1 MITVVSGLP
10 RSGTSLMMQMLHAG
24 GMPVLTD
31 NLRTP
36 DANNPQGFLEYEK
49 VKALKKDNSWMGE
62 AEGKVVKIVSHLLQS
77 MDMKYQYQVVFM
89 VRDVDEV
96 VSSQASMLERLGKT
110 GSQAPTESLLRHYAR
125 HLAEIREWLD
135 TQPNFRV
142 LYTYHRDAVLETE
155 REVTK
160 INEFLGG
167 RLDVAKMKAI
177 INKSLYRERKA

>member
-77 MDMKYQYQVVFM
+77 MDMKFQYQVVFM

-110 GSQAPTESLLRHYAR
+110 SSQAPTESLLRHYAR
-125 HLAEIREWLD
+125 HLAEIRAWLD
-135 TQPNFRV
+135 AQPNFRV
-142 LYTYHRDAVLETE
+142 LYVYHRDAVLNTE
-155 REVTK
+155 REAARL
-160 INEFLGG
+160 NDFLGG
-167 RLDVAKMKAI
+167 RLDTAKMKAI
-177 INKSLYRERKA
+177 IDKSLYRERKG

>member
-77 MDMKYQYQVVFM
+77 MDMKYQYQVIFM

-135 TQPNFRV
+135 KQPNVRV

-155 REVTK
+155 REVAK

-167 RLDVAKMKAI
+167 RLNVAKMKAI
-177 INKSLYRERKA
+177 IDKSLYRERRA